1 MQPHQGLAI
10 TNLHPSDQ
18 VSTEEPIQSFL
29 SVGLYRSRPPH
40 QGMYVCSASNKAG
53 SVTASAM
60 LRVQEPPVIS
70 VKPVA
75 HYQVK

>member
-1 MQPHQGLAI
+1 MHQQDMH
-10 TNLHPSDQ
+10 TPCKTYPNP
-18 VSTEEPIQSFL
+18 
-29 SVGLYRSRPPH
+29 
-40 QGMYVCSASNKAG
+40 QGMYICSGSNKAG

-75 HYQVK
+75 HYQVFKSVFDISFQNPAQSRVALQ